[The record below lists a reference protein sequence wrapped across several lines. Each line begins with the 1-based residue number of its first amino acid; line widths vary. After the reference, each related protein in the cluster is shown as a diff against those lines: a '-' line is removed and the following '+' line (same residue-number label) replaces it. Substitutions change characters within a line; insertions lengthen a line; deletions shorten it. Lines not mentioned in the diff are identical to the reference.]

1 MKKTMEYERQPQNKK
16 VHYDP
21 LQNGMLRSNAA
32 LYVMLIPLLVY
43 LLLFVYKPMWGLQIA
58 FKDYSLFGGLSDSA
72 WVGFDNFKTF
82 LTGPYFGR
90 LLKNTILIG
99 FYGLLFGFPAPII
112 LAILLNEVRNL
123 TYKKTVQT
131 MFYLP
136 YFVSTVVVAGIITNL
151 LAPSG
156 LVNVVLQKMGFESV
170 YFMSDPKYFRSIYTI
185 MGIWQNCGYTAV
197 IYMAALAGIDME
209 QYEAS
214 RIDGAGKWKQIWHI
228 TLPGIMPT
236 VVVML
241 IMSCGSL
248 INVGAETII
257 LLYQPST
264 YETADVISSY
274 VFRIGMTE
282 GDYGMATAVG
292 LFNSVV
298 GLIFVALANT
308 ISKRVSEYSLW

>member
-112 LAILLNEVRNL
+112 LAILLNEVRYL

>member
-1 MKKTMEYERQPQNKK
+1 MEYERQPQNKK
-16 VHYDP
+16 VHYAP

-156 LVNVVLQKMGFESV
+156 LVNVVLQKMGFESI

>member
-1 MKKTMEYERQPQNKK
+1 
-16 VHYDP
+16 
-21 LQNGMLRSNAA
+21 
-32 LYVMLIPLLVY
+32 
-43 LLLFVYKPMWGLQIA
+43 
-58 FKDYSLFGGLSDSA
+58 
-72 WVGFDNFKTF
+72 
-82 LTGPYFGR
+82 
-90 LLKNTILIG
+90 
-99 FYGLLFGFPAPII
+99 
-112 LAILLNEVRNL
+112 
-123 TYKKTVQT
+123 
-131 MFYLP
+131 
-136 YFVSTVVVAGIITNL
+136 
-151 LAPSG
+151 
-156 LVNVVLQKMGFESV
+156 
-170 YFMSDPKYFRSIYTI
+170 MSDPKYFRSIYTI

>member
-16 VHYDP
+16 VHCDP

-156 LVNVVLQKMGFESV
+156 LVNVVLQKMGFESI

-197 IYMAALAGIDME
+197 IYMAALAGIDIE

>member
-1 MKKTMEYERQPQNKK
+1 
-16 VHYDP
+16 
-21 LQNGMLRSNAA
+21 
-32 LYVMLIPLLVY
+32 
-43 LLLFVYKPMWGLQIA
+43 
-58 FKDYSLFGGLSDSA
+58 
-72 WVGFDNFKTF
+72 
-82 LTGPYFGR
+82 
-90 LLKNTILIG
+90 
-99 FYGLLFGFPAPII
+99 
-112 LAILLNEVRNL
+112 
-123 TYKKTVQT
+123 
-131 MFYLP
+131 
-136 YFVSTVVVAGIITNL
+136 
-151 LAPSG
+151 
-156 LVNVVLQKMGFESV
+156 
-170 YFMSDPKYFRSIYTI
+170 
-185 MGIWQNCGYTAV
+185 
-197 IYMAALAGIDME
+197 
-209 QYEAS
+209 
-214 RIDGAGKWKQIWHI
+214 
-228 TLPGIMPT
+228 MPT

>member
-16 VHYDP
+16 VHYNP

-156 LVNVVLQKMGFESV
+156 LVNVVLQKMGFESI

>member
-16 VHYDP
+16 VHYAP

-156 LVNVVLQKMGFESV
+156 LVNVVLQKMGFESI

-248 INVGAETII
+248 NNVGAETII